1 MGQEDKILENTPDK
15 AALEKKSGAA
25 PTSPAL
31 KDDTKVTVRALVPA
45 VYYTCLKTMDS
56 FAWEEVGDE
65 QEMTYMQIKTM
76 KAKHPRYFTEKWLLI
91 CNDEVLKKLNLTN
104 VFAGKVT
111 REDMKKFYGSDVGA
125 AKELLAGLS
134 DDAKA
139 GLVEKVINGV
149 KNGKIENIKIIRLLE
164 AQLGIELMQYV

>member
-1 MGQEDKILENTPDK
+1 MGQEDKNLENTPDK
-15 AALEKKSGAA
+15 AASEKKSGVA

>member
-1 MGQEDKILENTPDK
+1 MGQEDKNMNVTPE
-15 AALEKKSGAA
+15 AAPEKKAGVA

-31 KDDTKVTVRALVPA
+31 KDDTKVNVRALVPS
-45 VYYTCLKTMDS
+45 VYYTCTKTMDS

-91 CNDEVLKKLNLTN
+91 CNNDVLKKLKLDDL
-104 VFAGKVT
+104 FASKVT
-111 REDMKKFYGSDVGA
+111 REDKRKLYGSDVTA
-125 AKELLAGLS
+125 VKELLSGLS

-139 GLVEKVINGV
+139 GLVDDAVKGV

>member
-1 MGQEDKILENTPDK
+1 MGQEKEKLNTPDT
-15 AALEKKSGAA
+15 AASEKKSGAA

-65 QEMTYMQIKTM
+65 QEMTFMQIKTM

-91 CNDEVLKKLNLTN
+91 CNDEVIKKLNLTS
-104 VFAGKVT
+104 VFAAKVT
-111 REDMKKFYGSDVGA
+111 AADIKKFYGSDVGA
-125 AKELLAGLS
+125 ARELLAGLS
-134 DDAKA
+134 GNAKA
-139 GLVEKVINGV
+139 GLVDKVTKAV
-149 KNGKIENIKIIRLLE
+149 ENGKIANVKMIRLLE
-164 AQLGIELMQYV
+164 EQLGIELMQLV

>member
-1 MGQEDKILENTPDK
+1 MEQEDKILENTPDK
-15 AALEKKSGAA
+15 AASEKKSGAA
-25 PTSPAL
+25 STSSTL
-31 KDDTKVTVRALVPA
+31 KDDTKIKVRALVPA

-76 KAKHPRYFTEKWLLI
+76 KVKYPRYFTEKWLLI

>member
-1 MGQEDKILENTPDK
+1 MGQEDKILENIPDK
-15 AALEKKSGAA
+15 AASEKKSGAA

>member
-1 MGQEDKILENTPDK
+1 
-15 AALEKKSGAA
+15 
-25 PTSPAL
+25 
-31 KDDTKVTVRALVPA
+31 
-45 VYYTCLKTMDS
+45 
-56 FAWEEVGDE
+56 
-65 QEMTYMQIKTM
+65 M

>member
-1 MGQEDKILENTPDK
+1 MGQEDKNMNVTPE
-15 AALEKKSGAA
+15 ATPEKKAGVA

-31 KDDTKVTVRALVPA
+31 KDDTKVNVRALVPS
-45 VYYTCLKTMDS
+45 VYYTCTKTMDS

-91 CNDEVLKKLNLTN
+91 CNNDVLKKLKLDDL
-104 VFAGKVT
+104 FASKVT
-111 REDMKKFYGSDVGA
+111 REDKRKLYGSDVTA
-125 AKELLAGLS
+125 VKELLSGLS
-134 DDAKA
+134 NDAKA
-139 GLVEKVINGV
+139 GLVDDAVKGV

>member
-1 MGQEDKILENTPDK
+1 
-15 AALEKKSGAA
+15 
-25 PTSPAL
+25 
-31 KDDTKVTVRALVPA
+31 
-45 VYYTCLKTMDS
+45 MDS

-91 CNDEVLKKLNLTN
+91 CNDEGLKKLNLTN

-139 GLVEKVINGV
+139 GLVKKIIDGV

-164 AQLGIELMQYV
+164 TQLGIELMQYV

>member
-15 AALEKKSGAA
+15 AASEKKSGAA
-25 PTSPAL
+25 PPSPAL

>member
-1 MGQEDKILENTPDK
+1 MGQEDKILENAPDK
-15 AALEKKSGAA
+15 AASEKKSGAA

-139 GLVEKVINGV
+139 GLVEKVINDV